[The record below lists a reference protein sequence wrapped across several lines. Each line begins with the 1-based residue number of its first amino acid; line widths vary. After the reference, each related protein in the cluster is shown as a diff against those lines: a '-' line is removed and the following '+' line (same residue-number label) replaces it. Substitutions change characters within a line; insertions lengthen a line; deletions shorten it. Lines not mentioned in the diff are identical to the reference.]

1 MKQKIISLIALIG
14 FMGFVTLPVQAAMVT
29 TPDVLQ
35 SQQSEYDRQQLVE
48 LLDRE
53 DVQKQL
59 LDYGVAP
66 EQVKDRVNKMT
77 DAEVA
82 QLNEQI
88 ADMPAGGGILG
99 AVLLIFV
106 VFIITDVIGATDIF
120 SFVHPVN

>member
-66 EQVKDRVNKMT
+66 EQVKDRVSKMT
-77 DAEVA
+77 DTEVA

-88 ADMPAGGGILG
+88 ADMPAGGILG
-99 AVLLIFV
+99 AILLIFV

>member
-1 MKQKIISLIALIG
+1 MKQKIISLIALIV

-66 EQVKDRVNKMT
+66 EQVKDRVSKMT
-77 DAEVA
+77 DTEVA

-88 ADMPAGGGILG
+88 ADMPAGGILG
-99 AVLLIFV
+99 AILLIFV

>member
-66 EQVKDRVNKMT
+66 EQVKDRVSKMT

-88 ADMPAGGGILG
+88 ADMPAGGILG
-99 AVLLIFV
+99 AILLIFV

>member
-35 SQQSEYDRQQLVE
+35 SQQTEYDRQQLVE

-66 EQVKDRVNKMT
+66 EQVKDRVSKMT
-77 DAEVA
+77 DTEVA

-88 ADMPAGGGILG
+88 ADMPAGGILG
-99 AVLLIFV
+99 AILLIFV

>member
-1 MKQKIISLIALIG
+1 MKQKWVTWFALWA

-59 LDYGVAP
+59 LNYGVAP
-66 EQVKDRVNKMT
+66 EQVQERVNNMT
-77 DAEVA
+77 DAEIA
-82 QLNEQI
+82 QLNDQI
-88 ADMPAGGGILG
+88 ADMPAGGILG
-99 AVLLIFV
+99 AILLIFV
-106 VFIITDVIGATDIF
+106 IFVITDIIGATDIF
-120 SFVHPVN
+120 SFIRPVR

>member
-1 MKQKIISLIALIG
+1 MKQKWVTWFALWA
-14 FMGFVTLPVQAAMVT
+14 FMGFITLPVQAAMVT

-59 LDYGVAP
+59 LDYGVSP
-66 EQVKDRVNKMT
+66 EQVQDRVNNMT

-82 QLNEQI
+82 QLNDQI
-88 ADMPAGGGILG
+88 ADMPAGGILG
-99 AVLLIFV
+99 AILLIFV
-106 VFIITDVIGATDIF
+106 IFVITDVIGATDIF
-120 SFVHPVN
+120 SFIHPVR

>member
-35 SQQSEYDRQQLVE
+35 SQQTEYDRQQLVE

-66 EQVKDRVNKMT
+66 EQVKDRVSKMT

-88 ADMPAGGGILG
+88 ADMPAGGILG
-99 AVLLIFV
+99 AILLIFV

>member
-1 MKQKIISLIALIG
+1 MKQKWITWFALWA

-66 EQVKDRVNKMT
+66 EQVKERVNNMT

-82 QLNEQI
+82 QLNDQI
-88 ADMPAGGGILG
+88 ADMPAGGILG
-99 AVLLIFV
+99 AILLIFV
-106 VFIITDVIGATDIF
+106 VFVITDVIGATDIF
-120 SFVHPVN
+120 SFIHPVN

>member
-1 MKQKIISLIALIG
+1 MKQKWITWFALWA
-14 FMGFVTLPVQAAMVT
+14 FMGFITLPVQAAMVT

-66 EQVKDRVNKMT
+66 EQVQERVNNMT

-82 QLNEQI
+82 QLNDQI
-88 ADMPAGGGILG
+88 ADMPAGGILG
-99 AVLLIFV
+99 AILLIFV
-106 VFIITDVIGATDIF
+106 VFVITDVIGATDIF
-120 SFVHPVN
+120 SFIHPVR

>member
-29 TPDVLQ
+29 TPDMLQ

-48 LLDRE
+48 MLDRE

-66 EQVKDRVNKMT
+66 EQVKDRVSKMT

-82 QLNEQI
+82 QLNDQI
-88 ADMPAGGGILG
+88 ADMPAGGILG
-99 AVLLIFV
+99 AILLIFV
-106 VFIITDVIGATDIF
+106 VFVITDVIGATDIF
-120 SFVHPVN
+120 SFIHPVN

>member
-1 MKQKIISLIALIG
+1 MKQKWITWFALWA
-14 FMGFVTLPVQAAMVT
+14 FMGFITLPVQAAMVT

-66 EQVKDRVNKMT
+66 EQVQERVNNMT

-82 QLNEQI
+82 QLNDQI
-88 ADMPAGGGILG
+88 ADMPAGGILG
-99 AVLLIFV
+99 AILLIFV
-106 VFIITDVIGATDIF
+106 VFVITDVIGATDIF
-120 SFVHPVN
+120 SFIHPVN

>member
-29 TPDVLQ
+29 TPEVLQ
-35 SQQSEYDRQQLVE
+35 SQQAEYDRQQLVE

-66 EQVKDRVNKMT
+66 ETVKDRVSKMT
-77 DAEVA
+77 DTEVA

-88 ADMPAGGGILG
+88 ADMPAGGILG
-99 AVLLIFV
+99 AILLIFV
-106 VFIITDVIGATDIF
+106 VFVITDVIGATDIF
-120 SFVHPVN
+120 SFIRPVR

>member
-1 MKQKIISLIALIG
+1 MKQKWITWFALWA
-14 FMGFVTLPVQAAMVT
+14 FMGFITLPVQAAMVT

-59 LDYGVAP
+59 LDYGVAS
-66 EQVKDRVNKMT
+66 EQVQERVNNMT

-82 QLNEQI
+82 QLNDQI
-88 ADMPAGGGILG
+88 ADMPAGGILG
-99 AVLLIFV
+99 AILLIFV
-106 VFIITDVIGATDIF
+106 IFVITDVIGATDIF
-120 SFVHPVN
+120 SFIHPVN

>member
-1 MKQKIISLIALIG
+1 MKQKWMTWFALWAFI
-14 FMGFVTLPVQAAMVT
+14 GFVTLPVQAAMVT

-66 EQVKDRVNKMT
+66 EQVKERVNNMT

-82 QLNEQI
+82 QLNDQI
-88 ADMPAGGGILG
+88 ADMPAGGILG
-99 AVLLIFV
+99 AILLIFV
-106 VFIITDVIGATDIF
+106 VFVITDVIGATDIF
-120 SFVHPVN
+120 SFIHPVN

>member
-29 TPDVLQ
+29 TQDVLQ

-66 EQVKDRVNKMT
+66 EQVKDRVSKMT

-88 ADMPAGGGILG
+88 ADMPAGGILG
-99 AVLLIFV
+99 AILLIFV

>member
-29 TPDVLQ
+29 TPEVMQ

-77 DAEVA
+77 DTEVA

-88 ADMPAGGGILG
+88 ADMPAGGILG
-99 AVLLIFV
+99 AILLIFV
-106 VFIITDVIGATDIF
+106 VFVITDVIGATDIF
-120 SFVHPVN
+120 SFIHPVR

>member
-1 MKQKIISLIALIG
+1 MKQKFISLIALIG
-14 FMGFVTLPVQAAMVT
+14 FMGFITLPVQAAMVT

-35 SQQSEYDRQQLVE
+35 SQQTEYDRQQLVE

-66 EQVKDRVNKMT
+66 EQVKDRVSKMT

-88 ADMPAGGGILG
+88 ADMPAGGILG
-99 AVLLIFV
+99 AILLIFV

>member
-1 MKQKIISLIALIG
+1 MKQKWITWFALWA
-14 FMGFVTLPVQAAMVT
+14 FMGFVTLPVQAAMVS

-66 EQVKDRVNKMT
+66 EQVQERVNNMT

-82 QLNEQI
+82 QLNDQI
-88 ADMPAGGGILG
+88 ADMPAGGILG
-99 AVLLIFV
+99 AILLIFV
-106 VFIITDVIGATDIF
+106 VFVITDVIGATDIF
-120 SFVHPVN
+120 SFIHPVN